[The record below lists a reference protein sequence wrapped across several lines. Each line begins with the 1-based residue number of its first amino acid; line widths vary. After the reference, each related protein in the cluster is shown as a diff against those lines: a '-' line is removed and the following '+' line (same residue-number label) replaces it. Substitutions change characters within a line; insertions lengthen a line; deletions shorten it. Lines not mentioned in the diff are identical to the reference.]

1 VLPQQLLELTRL
13 FVSWHLTQTFHLS
26 ITQVISRLF
35 IDCNTI
41 PEETKRH
48 FKFVTDQIDNWHTKL
63 AHAVPFVP
71 FPKEKLLI
79 LCVPTSQLSKLFLQ
93 LGFMLETFIDVVSFL
108 DIFFWFFT
116 GDLDGETGLVVPKAF
131 FGRCILP
138 GTLVQVLD
146 HPTLPKVLPFYINR
160 IVDTTIS
167 IGWSRVIRWIL
178 AIVPAFNMIVFQPL
192 AAYFFRHFEDSNATG
207 DEDILMSYAESFG
220 YLPQR
225 ASMMAIPSNININS
239 NDASRNYHILHRD
252 GPISK
257 KAASGD
263 IHEEDSIETE
273 ERHSPYHGAQTTIAD
288 TRSPNSSPLRM
299 ALRMGTLYTD
309 NNKNILDYHET
320 VQIPHIDSMGVYTQ
334 DTIANN
340 NNNDILEEHPSTV
353 RFANNVSVLY
363 NDDNDDD
370 DDRHNDSLRGF
381 DIGLSL
387 SSHALDDL

>member
-1 VLPQQLLELTRL
+1 MR
-13 FVSWHLTQTFHLS
+13 S
-26 ITQVISRLF
+26 
-35 IDCNTI
+35 
-41 PEETKRH
+41 
-48 FKFVTDQIDNWHTKL
+48 
-63 AHAVPFVP
+63 
-71 FPKEKLLI
+71 
-79 LCVPTSQLSKLFLQ
+79 TSQLSKLFLQ

-116 GDLDGETGLVVPKAF
+116 GDLDGETGLVIPKPF

-225 ASMMAIPSNININS
+225 ASMMALPST
-239 NDASRNYHILHRD
+239 
-252 GPISK
+252 
-257 KAASGD
+257 
-263 IHEEDSIETE
+263 IH
-273 ERHSPYHGAQTTIAD
+273 HSAQTTIAD
-288 TRSPNSSPLRM
+288 TRSPNSSPVRM
-299 ALRMGTLYTD
+299 ALKMGALYTND
-309 NNKNILDYHET
+309 NKSDLDNHET
-320 VQIPHIDSMGVYTQ
+320 VQIPHIDSMGFYTQ

-340 NNNDILEEHPSTV
+340 NNGNLEEHPSTV

-363 NDDNDDD
+363 NDEDDD
-370 DDRHNDSLRGF
+370 DDGRHHDSLRGF

>member
-1 VLPQQLLELTRL
+1 
-13 FVSWHLTQTFHLS
+13 LTQTFHLS
-26 ITQVISRLF
+26 ITQVITRLF
-35 IDCNTI
+35 IDCDKM

-48 FKFVTDQIDNWHTKL
+48 FKFVTDHIDNWHTAL

-178 AIVPAFNMIVFQPL
+178 AIVPALTMIVFQPL

-225 ASMMAIPSNININS
+225 VSMMAFPSNINMNTS
-239 NDASRNYHILHRD
+239 VSRNHNILHQE
-252 GPISK
+252 GPVVNR
-257 KAASGD
+257 KAANGD
-263 IHEEDSIETE
+263 IHEEDIIEIE
-273 ERHSPYHGAQTTIAD
+273 ESRSPYHGAQATIAD
-288 TRSPNSSPLRM
+288 TRSPQLSPARM
-299 ALRMGTLYTD
+299 ALRMGTLYTND
-309 NNKNILDYHET
+309 NKNNLDNHET
-320 VQIPHIDSMGVYTQ
+320 VQIPHIDSMGFY
-334 DTIANN
+334 NN
-340 NNNDILEEHPSTV
+340 DDILEEHPSTV
-353 RFANNVSVLY
+353 RFANDVSVLY
-363 NDDNDDD
+363 NHDNDNDDD
-370 DDRHNDSLRGF
+370 PHNDSSMGF

>member
-1 VLPQQLLELTRL
+1 MLPQQLLELTRL

-35 IDCNTI
+35 IDCNTN

-48 FKFVTDQIDNWHTKL
+48 FKFVTDQIDNWHTIL

-116 GDLDGETGLVVPKAF
+116 GDLDGETGLVIPKPF

-207 DEDILMSYAESFG
+207 DEDRLMSYAESFG

-225 ASMMAIPSNININS
+225 ASMMALPST
-239 NDASRNYHILHRD
+239 
-252 GPISK
+252 
-257 KAASGD
+257 
-263 IHEEDSIETE
+263 IH
-273 ERHSPYHGAQTTIAD
+273 HSAQTTIAD
-288 TRSPNSSPLRM
+288 TRSPNSSPVRM
-299 ALRMGTLYTD
+299 ALKMGALYTND
-309 NNKNILDYHET
+309 NKSDLDNHET
-320 VQIPHIDSMGVYTQ
+320 VQIPHIDSMGFYTQ

-340 NNNDILEEHPSTV
+340 NNGNLEEHPSTV

-363 NDDNDDD
+363 NDEDDD
-370 DDRHNDSLRGF
+370 DDSRHNDSLRGF